1 MERDEEKLFA
11 RKRMEKWIKIF
22 LIFLAFVW
30 LCTII
35 SKSIY
40 VSGLPL
46 VKTDTAAKK
55 YVEHIVETDGIVTA
69 GGEVAVNTQAGLRV
83 DKIYVRQGDAVKA
96 GDTLFTIDTADIAE
110 LMSTKEIEVSK
121 LMFNLSDFQ
130 TNAVIDAQKKE
141 VAILWAKE
149 DYETADKETALAKD
163 RAKAALEK
171 AEQAL
176 EKHLA
181 DPAPYT
187 ADSTRRNAWDAYHDW
202 VNKGYGIS
210 DNITAKEREIQ
221 RLEEQLAA
229 LENRVNTTEE
239 SGKNES
245 EKVLSGAAGNIEN
258 VRNPKTEDSETQN
271 TELENPE
278 IENAEINDTEIENL
292 KIENI
297 EAQNTKL
304 ENAEINDT
312 EIENLKTE
320 NTDIENSKIE
330 NTKVES
336 TNIENPEIENTEI
349 NDTEIENPKLED
361 KETENA
367 EINDTEIE
375 NPKIE
380 NTDIDKIES
389 IESEDAENTELEDTE
404 IENENI
410 DMGNNNADTN
420 TSSQESKE
428 NENLADEEK
437 RTELL
442 NKIKKANKQLLT
454 LRDQLTK
461 HDRDAVA
468 QPDYSAEEA
477 AFDAWQNTKLTL
489 EEAVQRAKETYN
501 DASYAREVTLRQKM
515 REIAAAEVTSRA
527 DSTAEIYEL
536 EIRQAKKQI
545 EQLHTIKKQKGEI
558 KAESD
563 GTVSAIQIEVGSRT
577 TDTAALLL
585 TDAQRPCQF
594 KFCITKEESKY
605 IHLMD
610 TVAVK
615 LNGQSSEM
623 DVTVDYFTENT
634 QGGYDIVCLLPEN
647 VGQPGLSGSVK
658 KSVQGEYHNLTLP
671 VESVYEESGVYYI
684 YTLNEKEGI
693 LGSEYYAEKI
703 KVQVKD
709 KNDRY
714 AAIEAGTISADTKVI
729 IYSTKEL
736 KQGQSVRP
744 QER

>member
-1 MERDEEKLFA
+1 MEKDEEKLFA

-46 VKTDTAAKK
+46 VKTDTATKK

-96 GDTLFTIDTADIAE
+96 GDILFTIDTADIAE
-110 LMSTKEIEVSK
+110 LISAKETELSK
-121 LMFNLSDFQ
+121 IQCNLSDFQ
-130 TNAVIDAQKKE
+130 VNAVIDAQKKE

-149 DYETADKETALAKD
+149 DYETADKETALTKN
-163 RAKAALEK
+163 RAKAVLEK
-171 AEQAL
+171 AEEAL

-181 DPAPYT
+181 DPVPYT
-187 ADSTRRNAWDAYHDW
+187 ADNARRNAWEVYHDW
-202 VNKGYGIS
+202 INKGYRIA
-210 DNITAKEREIQ
+210 DEITAKEREIQ

-229 LENRVNTTEE
+229 LENRADTTEE
-239 SGKNES
+239 IGES
-245 EKVLSGAAGNIEN
+245 ESPKVLSGAVGSLADTIEKSENSTTHVEIDKKIENEENSKTEDIGSENIETE
-258 VRNPKTEDSETQN
+258 NPKTEN
-271 TELENPE
+271 
-278 IENAEINDTEIENL
+278 
-292 KIENI
+292 
-297 EAQNTKL
+297 
-304 ENAEINDT
+304 
-312 EIENLKTE
+312 
-320 NTDIENSKIE
+320 
-330 NTKVES
+330 
-336 TNIENPEIENTEI
+336 
-349 NDTEIENPKLED
+349 TEIENPKLED
-361 KETENA
+361 EETEKTETEN
-367 EINDTEIE
+367 
-375 NPKIE
+375 PKTE
-380 NTDIDKIES
+380 NTDAK
-389 IESEDAENTELEDTE
+389 DTE
-404 IENENI
+404 EPL
-410 DMGNNNADTN
+410 
-420 TSSQESKE
+420 SSQESKE
-428 NENLADEEK
+428 NQNLVDEEK

-461 HDRDAVA
+461 HDRDTVT

-477 AFDAWQNTKLTL
+477 AYDAWQNTKLTL
-489 EEAVQRAKETYN
+489 EEAVQRAKENYN

-527 DSTAEIYEL
+527 DSTAEVYEL
-536 EIRQAKKQI
+536 EINQARTQI
-545 EQLHTIKKQKGEI
+545 ERLHAIKKQKGEI
-558 KAESD
+558 KAEND
-563 GTVSAIQIEVGSRT
+563 GIVSRIQIEVGSRT

-585 TDAQRPCQF
+585 TDEQRPCQF
-594 KFCITKEESKY
+594 KFHITKEEGKY

-623 DVTVDYFTENT
+623 DITVDYFTENA
-634 QGGYDIVCLLPEN
+634 QDGYDIVCLLPEN

-658 KSVQGEYHNLTLP
+658 KTVQGEYHDLTLP
-671 VESVYEESGVYYI
+671 VEAVYGENGAYYI

-693 LGSEYYAEKI
+693 LGSEYYVEKI

-714 AAIEAGTISADTKVI
+714 AAIELGTISADTKVI
-729 IYSTKEL
+729 TYSTKEL
-736 KQGQSVRP
+736 KQGQSVRS
-744 QER
+744 QEQ

>member
-83 DKIYVRQGDAVKA
+83 DKIYVRQGDTVKA

-110 LMSTKEIEVSK
+110 LISTKEMEVSK

-149 DYETADKETALAKD
+149 DYETADKETALTKD

-187 ADSTRRNAWDAYHDW
+187 ADSTRRNAWDTYHDW

-229 LENRVNTTEE
+229 LENRANTTEE

-245 EKVLSGAAGNIEN
+245 AKVLSGAAGN
-258 VRNPKTEDSETQN
+258 
-271 TELENPE
+271 
-278 IENAEINDTEIENL
+278 
-292 KIENI
+292 
-297 EAQNTKL
+297 
-304 ENAEINDT
+304 
-312 EIENLKTE
+312 
-320 NTDIENSKIE
+320 TDIE

-336 TNIENPEIENTEI
+336 TNIENTEIENTEI
-349 NDTEIENPKLED
+349 NN
-361 KETENA
+361 
-367 EINDTEIE
+367 TEIE

-380 NTDIDKIES
+380 NTEIDKIEN
-389 IESEDAENTELEDTE
+389 IESEDAENTESEDTE
-404 IENENI
+404 IDNENI

-420 TSSQESKE
+420 TSSQKSKE

-545 EQLHTIKKQKGEI
+545 EQLHAIKKQKGEI

-563 GTVSAIQIEVGSRT
+563 GIVSAIQIEVGSRT

-585 TDAQRPCQF
+585 TDAQRSCQF

-647 VGQPGLSGSVK
+647 VGQPGLSGRVK

-671 VESVYEESGVYYI
+671 VESVYEENGVYYI

-729 IYSTKEL
+729 TYSTKEL

>member
-1 MERDEEKLFA
+1 MEKDEEKLFA

-110 LMSTKEIEVSK
+110 LISTKEMEVSK

-210 DNITAKEREIQ
+210 DNITTKEREIQ

-258 VRNPKTEDSETQN
+258 VRNPKTEDLET
-271 TELENPE
+271 
-278 IENAEINDTEIENL
+278 
-292 KIENI
+292 
-297 EAQNTKL
+297 L
-304 ENAEINDT
+304 ENAEVNDK
-312 EIENLKTE
+312 EIESLKAE
-320 NTDIENSKIE
+320 NAD
-330 NTKVES
+330 
-336 TNIENPEIENTEI
+336 I
-349 NDTEIENPKLED
+349 NDTEIENPKIENTD
-361 KETENA
+361 IKNTESESTNIENTEIENT
-367 EINDTEIE
+367 EINNTEME

-389 IESEDAENTELEDTE
+389 IESEDTE

-420 TSSQESKE
+420 TSSQKSKE
-428 NENLADEEK
+428 NQDLADEEK

-477 AFDAWQNTKLTL
+477 AFDTWQNTKLTL
-489 EEAVQRAKETYN
+489 EEAVQHAKETYN

-563 GTVSAIQIEVGSRT
+563 GIVSAIQIEVGSRT

-658 KSVQGEYHNLTLP
+658 KSVQGEYYNLTLP
-671 VESVYEESGVYYI
+671 VESVYEENGVYYI
-684 YTLNEKEGI
+684 YILNEKEGI

-729 IYSTKEL
+729 TYSTKEL

>member
-1 MERDEEKLFA
+1 MEKDEEKLFA

-46 VKTDTAAKK
+46 VKTDTATKK

-96 GDTLFTIDTADIAE
+96 GDILFTIDTADIAE
-110 LMSTKEIEVSK
+110 LISAKETELSK
-121 LMFNLSDFQ
+121 IQCNLSDFQ
-130 TNAVIDAQKKE
+130 VNAVIDAQKKE

-149 DYETADKETALAKD
+149 DYETADKETALTKN
-163 RAKAALEK
+163 RAKAVLEK
-171 AEQAL
+171 AEEAL

-181 DPAPYT
+181 DPVPYT
-187 ADSTRRNAWDAYHDW
+187 ADNARRNAWEVYHDW
-202 VNKGYGIS
+202 INKGYRIA
-210 DNITAKEREIQ
+210 DEITAKEREIQ

-229 LENRVNTTEE
+229 LENRADTTEE
-239 SGKNES
+239 IGES
-245 EKVLSGAAGNIEN
+245 ESPKVLSGAVGSLADTIEKSENSTTHVEIDKKIENEENSKTEDIGSENIETE
-258 VRNPKTEDSETQN
+258 NPKTEN
-271 TELENPE
+271 
-278 IENAEINDTEIENL
+278 
-292 KIENI
+292 
-297 EAQNTKL
+297 
-304 ENAEINDT
+304 
-312 EIENLKTE
+312 
-320 NTDIENSKIE
+320 
-330 NTKVES
+330 
-336 TNIENPEIENTEI
+336 
-349 NDTEIENPKLED
+349 TEIENPKLED
-361 KETENA
+361 EETEKTETEN
-367 EINDTEIE
+367 
-375 NPKIE
+375 PKTE
-380 NTDIDKIES
+380 NTDAK
-389 IESEDAENTELEDTE
+389 DTE
-404 IENENI
+404 EPL
-410 DMGNNNADTN
+410 
-420 TSSQESKE
+420 SSQESKE
-428 NENLADEEK
+428 NQNLVDEEK

-461 HDRDAVA
+461 HDRDAVT

-477 AFDAWQNTKLTL
+477 AYDAWQNTKLTL
-489 EEAVQRAKETYN
+489 EEAVQRAKENYN

-527 DSTAEIYEL
+527 DSTAEVYEL
-536 EIRQAKKQI
+536 EINQARTQI
-545 EQLHTIKKQKGEI
+545 ERLHAIKKQKGEI
-558 KAESD
+558 KAEND
-563 GTVSAIQIEVGSRT
+563 GIVSRIQIEVGSRT

-585 TDAQRPCQF
+585 TDEQRPCQF
-594 KFCITKEESKY
+594 KFHITKEEGKY

-623 DVTVDYFTENT
+623 DITVDYFTENA
-634 QGGYDIVCLLPEN
+634 QDGYDIVCLLPEN
-647 VGQPGLSGSVK
+647 VGQPGLSGRVK
-658 KSVQGEYHNLTLP
+658 KTVQGEYHDLTLP
-671 VESVYEESGVYYI
+671 VEAVYGENGAYYI

-693 LGSEYYAEKI
+693 LGSEYYVEKI

-714 AAIEAGTISADTKVI
+714 AAIELGTISADTKVI
-729 IYSTKEL
+729 TYSTKEL

-744 QER
+744 QEQ

>member
-1 MERDEEKLFA
+1 MEKDEEKLFA

-46 VKTDTAAKK
+46 VKTDTATKK

-96 GDTLFTIDTADIAE
+96 GDILFTIDTADIAE
-110 LMSTKEIEVSK
+110 LISAKETELSK
-121 LMFNLSDFQ
+121 IQCNLSDFQ
-130 TNAVIDAQKKE
+130 VNAVIDAQKKE

-149 DYETADKETALAKD
+149 DYETADKETALTKN
-163 RAKAALEK
+163 RAKAVLEK
-171 AEQAL
+171 AEEAL

-181 DPAPYT
+181 DPVPYT
-187 ADSTRRNAWDAYHDW
+187 ADNARRNAWEVYHDW
-202 VNKGYGIS
+202 INKGYRIA
-210 DNITAKEREIQ
+210 DEITAKEREIQ

-229 LENRVNTTEE
+229 LENRADTTEE
-239 SGKNES
+239 IGES
-245 EKVLSGAAGNIEN
+245 ESPKVLSGAVGSLADTIEKSENSTTHVEIDKKIENEENSKTEDIGSENIETE
-258 VRNPKTEDSETQN
+258 NPKTEN
-271 TELENPE
+271 TETENP
-278 IENAEINDTEIENL
+278 
-292 KIENI
+292 
-297 EAQNTKL
+297 
-304 ENAEINDT
+304 
-312 EIENLKTE
+312 KTE
-320 NTDIENSKIE
+320 NTDAK
-330 NTKVES
+330 
-336 TNIENPEIENTEI
+336 
-349 NDTEIENPKLED
+349 DTEEPL
-361 KETENA
+361 
-367 EINDTEIE
+367 
-375 NPKIE
+375 
-380 NTDIDKIES
+380 
-389 IESEDAENTELEDTE
+389 
-404 IENENI
+404 
-410 DMGNNNADTN
+410 
-420 TSSQESKE
+420 SSQESKE
-428 NENLADEEK
+428 NQNLVDEEK

-461 HDRDAVA
+461 HDRDAVT

-477 AFDAWQNTKLTL
+477 AYDAWQNTKLTL
-489 EEAVQRAKETYN
+489 EEAVQRAKENYN

-527 DSTAEIYEL
+527 DSTAEVYEL
-536 EIRQAKKQI
+536 EINQARTQI
-545 EQLHTIKKQKGEI
+545 ERLHAIKKQKGEI
-558 KAESD
+558 KAEND
-563 GTVSAIQIEVGSRT
+563 GIVSRIQIEVGSRT

-585 TDAQRPCQF
+585 TDEQRPCQF
-594 KFCITKEESKY
+594 KFHITKEEGKY

-623 DVTVDYFTENT
+623 DITVDYFTENA
-634 QGGYDIVCLLPEN
+634 QDGYDIVCLLPEN

-658 KSVQGEYHNLTLP
+658 KTVQGEYHDLTLP
-671 VESVYEESGVYYI
+671 VEAVYGENGAYYI

-693 LGSEYYAEKI
+693 LGSEYYVEKI

-714 AAIEAGTISADTKVI
+714 AAIELGTISADTKVI
-729 IYSTKEL
+729 TYSTKEL

-744 QER
+744 QEQ